1 MGESEGAE
9 KLDRKRV
16 ALVMVPLLALGLAD
30 VTLIVLW
37 GVNPLL
43 GLAVLPPILFVT
55 VLGWVALSGGLVEGR
70 LDDSDD
76 AA

>member
-1 MGESEGAE
+1 MGESEGAG

>member
-1 MGESEGAE
+1 MSESEG
-9 KLDRKRV
+9 KVLNRKRV

-30 VTLIVLW
+30 VALIVLW
-37 GVNPLL
+37 GVNPVL

-55 VLGWVALSGGLVEGR
+55 ALGWVAIRGGLVEDR

-76 AA
+76 TA

>member
-1 MGESEGAE
+1 MSESEEG
-9 KLDRKRV
+9 LNRKRV
-16 ALVMVPLLALGLAD
+16 ALVVIPLLALGLAD
-30 VTLIVLW
+30 VTLIILW

-55 VLGWVALSGGLVEGR
+55 VLAWVALSGGLVEDR

-76 AA
+76 TA

>member
-1 MGESEGAE
+1 MSESEG
-9 KLDRKRV
+9 KVLNRKRV

-30 VTLIVLW
+30 VALIVLW
-37 GVNPLL
+37 GVNPIL

-55 VLGWVALSGGLVEGR
+55 ALGWVAIRGGLVDDR

-76 AA
+76 AV

>member
-1 MGESEGAE
+1 MSESKEG
-9 KLDRKRV
+9 LNRKRV
-16 ALVMVPLLALGLAD
+16 ALVVIPLLALGLAD
-30 VTLIVLW
+30 VTLIILW

-55 VLGWVALSGGLVEGR
+55 VLAWVALSGGLVENR

-76 AA
+76 TA

>member
-1 MGESEGAE
+1 MSESEDV
-9 KLDRKRV
+9 LNRKRV

-30 VTLIVLW
+30 VALIVLW

-55 VLGWVALSGGLVEGR
+55 ALGWVAIRGGLVENR
-70 LDDSDD
+70 LEDSDD
-76 AA
+76 MA

>member
-1 MGESEGAE
+1 MSESEEG
-9 KLDRKRV
+9 LNRKRV
-16 ALVMVPLLALGLAD
+16 ALVVVPLLALGLAD
-30 VTLIVLW
+30 VALIILW

-55 VLGWVALSGGLVEGR
+55 VLAWVALSGGLVDDR

>member
-1 MGESEGAE
+1 MSESEGKA
-9 KLDRKRV
+9 LNRTRV
-16 ALVMVPLLALGLAD
+16 ALIMVPLLALGLAD
-30 VTLIVLW
+30 VALIVLW

-55 VLGWVALSGGLVEGR
+55 ALGWVAIRGGLVNDR

-76 AA
+76 AV

>member
-1 MGESEGAE
+1 MSESGEG
-9 KLDRKRV
+9 LNRKRV

-37 GVNPLL
+37 GVNPVL

-55 VLGWVALSGGLVEGR
+55 ALGWVAIRGGLVEDR

-76 AA
+76 TA